1 MSSMSYCVFEN
12 TYGDL
17 IECQTKLEE
26 AGNVENLVEEV
37 NQYEKKY
44 VKSLVDLCKEIADR
58 FAD

>member
-17 IECQTKLEE
+17 IECQRKLEE
-26 AGNVENLVEEV
+26 AGTVENLVEEV